1 MEPPHISTTIPL
13 HHNTSALLHSRTTA
27 LQHYSTSAPRHFN
40 TLALSNFGTIKIPM
54 TNTSR
59 ITQNIPNF
67 LTLLNLCS
75 GFVSIVFVLQGNLEA
90 AALLIIIAA
99 VFDFFDGTA
108 ARMLKATSEKGK
120 ILDSL
125 SDVVSFGVAPATL
138 IFLMIEF
145 SLLQKNPD
153 FSLNNASFSELLF
166 LFSPIIFVSSSAWRL
181 AEFTVQKETMIFNGL
196 PTPPASLF
204 FAGLALIIS
213 GPDYSRISDFLLKPY
228 FMVPACL
235 LISFM
240 MVSKIRF
247 VSFKF
252 KEPGFRKNFIQFLLI
267 LISIIMLVLLKK
279 FAISPIIVIYIILS
293 FIIHLIKKPSVL

>member
-1 MEPPHISTTIPL
+1 
-13 HHNTSALLHSRTTA
+13 
-27 LQHYSTSAPRHFN
+27 
-40 TLALSNFGTIKIPM
+40 M
-54 TNTSR
+54 TNSSR

-75 GFVSIVFVLQGNLEA
+75 GFISIVFVLHRNLEA

-120 ILDSL
+120 ILDSI
-125 SDVVSFGVAPATL
+125 SDVVSFGVAPAAM
-138 IFLMIEF
+138 IFLMIEY

-166 LFSPIIFVSSSAWRL
+166 LFSPVIFVTSSAWRL
-181 AEFTVQKETMIFNGL
+181 AEFTVQKDSMVFNGL

-204 FAGLALIIS
+204 FAGLAFLIS
-213 GPDYSRISDFLLKPY
+213 GPDYSRISDFLLKPS

-240 MVSKIRF
+240 MISKIRF
-247 VSFKF
+247 ISFKF
-252 KEPGFRKNFIQFLLI
+252 KEPGLRRNIIQFLII
-267 LISIIMLVLLKK
+267 LISIIILILLKK
-279 FAISPIIVIYIILS
+279 FAISPIIVIYIIVS
-293 FIIHLIKKPSVL
+293 IVNHIIKKPSVL